1 MCGIFAYIGQ
11 KHNAPELVI
20 RGLQKL
26 EYRGYD
32 SWGVAYKTP
41 GKINIHKEVGK
52 IGEFDPANLPK
63 PEASSKISLGET
75 EQKLFTAISHTRWA
89 THGGISKKNAHPHTG
104 DNNEVVIVH
113 NGVLENFTEVKKR
126 LKKEGHKFESE
137 TDTEVIAHLIEK
149 YLENLPLK
157 LAVQKATEEME
168 GRYALVVICEK
179 EDIVVAARKGSPLI
193 IGKGKTKGEYF
204 IASDIPAFI
213 EHTNQVMYIDDN
225 QMVTVEKGEI
235 EFIDMFTNKE
245 IEKRIIEIDL
255 QPETAEKGEH
265 PHFLIKEIMEQKET
279 LTRAINQDPE
289 VIRKAAKAIQDA
301 FGTYFIGCGTTGK
314 VAMVGEY
321 LFAEIAKKH
330 INSTFG
336 SEFSN
341 YKNFITKKSLLVAIS
356 QSGETADTMEA
367 IETAQAKGTKIMSLV
382 NVESSTMARISDIVI
397 PIKAGPEK
405 AVVSTKATTA
415 QIAILTLLAY
425 ACDGG
430 IEKGKKLL
438 IDTASQI
445 NDMINPRY
453 EEHIVKLAEKI
464 KDVESL
470 YLIGRGLNYPIALEG
485 AIKIQE
491 VSYIHAEGFAGGELK
506 HGPIALITEGTPCIA
521 IVANDE
527 TKNEIISNAIELK
540 ARGAYII
547 GVAPENNEVF
557 DYWIR
562 VPDVS
567 HASPIVNIIPILL
580 LAYHLAIL
588 RENDPDMP
596 RNLAKSVTVK

>member
-1 MCGIFAYIGQ
+1 MCGIFAYVGN
-11 KHNAPELVI
+11 KANAPELVI
-20 RGLQKL
+20 EGLKKL

-32 SWGVAYKTP
+32 SWGVAYKTEEEI
-41 GKINIHKEVGK
+41 KVYKEVGK
-52 IGEFDPANLPK
+52 IGEFNTEDLPDR
-63 PEASSKISLGET
+63 EGAMSVGET
-75 EQKLFTAISHTRWA
+75 EQNLFTAISHTRWA
-89 THGGISKKNAHPHTG
+89 THGGISKKNAHPHKG
-104 DNNEVVIVH
+104 NNNEVVIVH

-126 LKKEGHKFESE
+126 LKKEGHKFESD

-179 EDIVVAARKGSPLI
+179 ENTVVAARKGSPLI
-193 IGKGKTKGEYF
+193 VGKGKGEYF

-213 EHTNQVMYIDDN
+213 EYTNQVMYIDDN
-225 QMVTVEKGEI
+225 QMVTIEKGEI
-235 EFIDMFTNKE
+235 EFLDMFTNKE
-245 IEKRIIEIDL
+245 IEKRIIEIDFK
-255 QPETAEKGEH
+255 PETAEKGEH

-289 VIRKAAKAIQDA
+289 VIRKAAKAIQSA

-341 YKNFITKKSLLVAIS
+341 YKNFITDKSLLVAIS

-367 IETAQAKGTKIMSLV
+367 IETAQAKGAKVMSLV

-415 QIAILTLLAY
+415 QIAILTMLAY

-430 IEKGKKLL
+430 VEKGKKLL
-438 IDTASQI
+438 IDTVSQI

-453 EEHIVKLAEKI
+453 EDHIMELAKKI
-464 KDVESL
+464 KDVESM

-506 HGPIALITEGTPCIA
+506 HGPIALISEGTPCIA

-557 DYWIR
+557 DYWIK

-567 HASPIVNIIPILL
+567 HASPIVNIIPIQL

-588 RENDPDMP
+588 RKNDPDMP

>member
-1 MCGIFAYIGQ
+1 MCGIFAYIGN

-20 RGLQKL
+20 EGLKKL

-32 SWGVAYKTP
+32 SWGIAYK
-41 GKINIHKEVGK
+41 KHNKVNIHKEIGK
-52 IGEFDPANLPK
+52 ISEFDPKDLSK
-63 PEASSKISLGET
+63 PGESELSLGET
-75 EQKLFTAISHTRWA
+75 EQNLFTAIAHTRWA
-89 THGGISKKNAHPHTG
+89 THGGISEKNAHPHSG
-104 DNNEVVIVH
+104 NNEEVVIVH
-113 NGVLENFTEVKKR
+113 NGIVENYTEIKKR
-126 LKKEGHKFESE
+126 LKKDGHKFQSD

-149 YLENLPLK
+149 HLENNSLK
-157 LAVQKATEEME
+157 EAVQKATEEME
-168 GRYALVVICEK
+168 GRYAIVVICEK
-179 EDIVVAARKGSPLI
+179 ENTIVAARRGSPLI
-193 IGKGKTKGEYF
+193 IGKGKDEYY
-204 IASDIPAFI
+204 IASDLPAFI
-213 EHTNQVMYIDDN
+213 EHTNQVMYLDDN
-225 QMVTVEKGEI
+225 QIAVI
-235 EFIDMFTNKE
+235 ENNKIDFFDMLTGAT
-245 IEKRIIEIDL
+245 IEKRLIEIDL
-255 QPETAEKGEH
+255 KPETAEKGNH
-265 PHFLIKEIMEQKET
+265 PHFLIKEIMDQKDT
-279 LTRAINQDPE
+279 LTKAVNQDPE
-289 VIRKAAKAIQDA
+289 VIREAAKAIQSA

-321 LFAEIAKKH
+321 LFAEISKKH
-330 INSTFG
+330 VNSTFG

-341 YKNFITKKSLLVAIS
+341 YKNFITNKSLLLAIS

-367 IETAQAKGTKIMSLV
+367 IETAKEKGAKVMSLV
-382 NVESSTMARISDIVI
+382 NVESSTMARVSDIVI
-397 PIKAGPEK
+397 PIKAGLEK

-445 NDMINPRY
+445 NDMLNPRY
-453 EEHIVKLAEKI
+453 EDHIMELAEKI
-464 KDVESL
+464 KDVESM

-506 HGPIALITEGTPCIA
+506 HGPIALISEGTPCIA

-567 HASPIVNIIPILL
+567 HASPIVNIIPIQL
-580 LAYHLAIL
+580 LAYQLAIL
-588 RENDPDMP
+588 RKNDPDMP